1 MQLRV
6 LARQQ
11 HFVAGVAMSP
21 RHKVA
26 VLSSSALSLAFFA
39 IYQRVFCM
47 VVGAR
52 IQVRFLVFFFACS
65 IVLLA
70 RALAARVFAS
80 VAYARAYSR
89 VFLSNFLHS
98 STFATRSSRK
108 KASST
113 CARSERERSESG
125 EGVQRGR
132 AACGVRRRSQR
143 ARVQRVRRY

>member
-1 MQLRV
+1 
-6 LARQQ
+6 
-11 HFVAGVAMSP
+11 MSP

-125 EGVQRGR
+125 EGEQRACGEGVQRGR